1 MIAIGGVIVSIL
13 VTEVLII
20 TDMCR
25 ALDYFSELDLIW
37 LMVVLQ
43 GS

>member
-13 VTEVLII
+13 VTEVLSI
-20 TDMCR
+20 TYMYR
-25 ALDYFSELDLIW
+25 ALDCFWELDLIW